1 MVLPDDNS
9 VYTPTDAIILT
20 FIDNLETL
28 KTRDRVINNHNRL
41 TIRSNS
47 IFKDENGQLRLLDD
61 LEASAINDLEINTK
75 LEELNTGKYY
85 LLPFYYV
92 LDASLSEFETRA
104 YHLDAPKASRLN
116 YIDSNGSFSYYVNVD
131 SYELFKTDTGY
142 RLLITTKSSSGYQDL
157 DSGIVGL
164 YLSFLANNETELCF
178 VKANMLAV
186 TENKERIFEVVLDSS
201 LDIDS
206 TDLINID
213 NVKIYRDYITRLNT
227 SLTTTVNLCFTVN
240 VSDTNVIP
248 NVFINKHYP
257 SFIEPDTTNGLC
269 LYKLDLTFG
278 YRLKTMWNQARSY
291 TTNPV
296 FKRYE
301 TNIPL
306 RYAEDVYKLDPVTG
320 CQFSIVDGAINCNI
334 LHHKNDI
341 VYDDAGEVVY
351 AHKVGDI
358 MLNQFGV
365 PITVGDA
372 HIFRMVDLF
381 LLDARYYYS
390 TDTYSRAYL
399 NLIIDNVFNWVY
411 NILANVTS
419 LLLEQTKLYFKPVN
433 SRGYINVYNDVKSIV
448 SIDASQMFKIT
459 YYVNG
464 YVFNN
469 PDLRNKIRATTMSTL
484 NSYMSNEI
492 VSISEIIREL
502 QTLFINDVI
511 AIDISGLGGVANY
524 NTVRIINPEDSLN
537 IRKDLYRLSDSTLA
551 VRESID
557 IQFVQ
562 SV

>member
-1 MVLPDDNS
+1 
-9 VYTPTDAIILT
+9 
-20 FIDNLETL
+20 
-28 KTRDRVINNHNRL
+28 
-41 TIRSNS
+41 
-47 IFKDENGQLRLLDD
+47 
-61 LEASAINDLEINTK
+61 
-75 LEELNTGKYY
+75 
-85 LLPFYYV
+85 
-92 LDASLSEFETRA
+92 
-104 YHLDAPKASRLN
+104 
-116 YIDSNGSFSYYVNVD
+116 
-131 SYELFKTDTGY
+131 
-142 RLLITTKSSSGYQDL
+142 
-157 DSGIVGL
+157 
-164 YLSFLANNETELCF
+164 
-178 VKANMLAV
+178 MLAV
-186 TENKERIFEVVLDSS
+186 TDDKERIFEVVLDSS
-201 LDIDS
+201 LNIDS
-206 TDLINID
+206 ADLINID
-213 NVKIYRDYITRLNT
+213 NVKIYSDYITSLSTN
-227 SLTTTVNLCFTVN
+227 LTTTVNLCFTVN
-240 VSDTNVIP
+240 VSDTNLIP
-248 NVFINKHYP
+248 NVFINKHLP
-257 SFIEPDTTNGLC
+257 DFSEPATTNGLS

-278 YRLKTMWNQARSY
+278 YRLKTLWCQARSY

-306 RYAEDVYKLDPVTG
+306 RYAEDVYKVDPVTG
-320 CQFSIVDGAINCNI
+320 CQFSIVDGNITCDI

-341 VYDDAGEVVY
+341 VYDDNGDVVY

-358 MLNQFGV
+358 MLDQFGL

-390 TDTYSRAYL
+390 TDIHSRTYL
-399 NLIIDNVFNWVY
+399 NLIVENVFNWVY
-411 NILANVTS
+411 NVLANITP

-433 SRGYINVYNDVKSIV
+433 SRGYINVYNDVKAVV

-469 PDLRNKIRATTMSTL
+469 PDLRNKIRATTMTTL
-484 NSYMSNEI
+484 NSYMSNEV

-502 QTLFINDVI
+502 QTIFINDII
-511 AIDISGLGGVANY
+511 AIDISGLGGEANY
-524 NTVRIINPEDSLN
+524 NTVRVINPEDSLN